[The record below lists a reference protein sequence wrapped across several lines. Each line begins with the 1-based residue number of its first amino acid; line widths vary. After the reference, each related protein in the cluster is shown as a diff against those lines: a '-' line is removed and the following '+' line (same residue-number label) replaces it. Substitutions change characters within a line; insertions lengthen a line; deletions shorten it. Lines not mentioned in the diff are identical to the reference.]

1 MKIAL
6 ITALAVLGF
15 PTAAMANWTPY
26 VPPGNSGANQY
37 VESVPSASGNS
48 SSGAVRSHRPTSG
61 KALAAQPGPVSRST
75 EAALL
80 ASGRAGRITAI
91 LAATTAP
98 RGLAP
103 AAQQHRRSKNRSGV
117 AAVPATPP
125 GGSAGGSSSGSA
137 GGSSRVGSVLGAMTG
152 ASGTSSL
159 LPFVLALSALV
170 VAAFAVGRRRR
181 QPS

>member
-6 ITALAVLGF
+6 ITTLAVLGF
-15 PTAAMANWTPY
+15 PTVAMANWTPY

-91 LAATTAP
+91 LASTTGP

-103 AAQQHRRSKNRSGV
+103 APPAHRKSKIRSGV
-117 AAVPATPP
+117 AVNPTTPP
-125 GGSAGGSSSGSA
+125 GGSSGGNSG
-137 GGSSRVGSVLGAMTG
+137 VGSVLGAMTG
-152 ASGTSSL
+152 GGTSSL

-181 QPS
+181 RLS